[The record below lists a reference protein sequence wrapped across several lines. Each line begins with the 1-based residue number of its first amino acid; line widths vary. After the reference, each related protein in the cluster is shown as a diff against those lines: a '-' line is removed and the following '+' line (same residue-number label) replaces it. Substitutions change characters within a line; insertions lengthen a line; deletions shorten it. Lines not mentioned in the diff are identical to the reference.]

1 MDRRATLA
9 TFLGKKTTTAPAMQ
23 EMLAPPPN
31 PEGSLNPY
39 TGTWKF
45 EQAAHLLRRAMFGPT
60 YEQIKDAAT
69 KGMNATID
77 LLFKDLAMPEPPV
90 NHNYATDPSVP
101 IGSTWVNAPYTNDP
115 NANNV
120 RTYRNQSLRAWTM
133 GLVLNEG
140 VSLREKMTLFWHNHF
155 AINTMNINDPKFL
168 YVYIN
173 TLRTYAWGN
182 FRDLVK
188 AITIDPAMLRML
200 NGNQNTKAAPNENYA
215 RELMELFTLG
225 KGDLAGPGD
234 YTTFTEQD
242 VLAMAKVLTGWRD
255 RGHYSNNTNVTVGSY
270 FTLNQ
275 HDTSTKQLSP
285 RFNNVTI
292 ANAGDQEYK
301 QLVDIIFQKPEVAKF
316 ISRKLYRWFVYYE
329 IDAATEQNI
338 IAPMAQLLIDS
349 NYNIKPVLQA
359 LLKSDHF
366 YNILN
371 VGPMIKNPMDFLI
384 SGIKPLQV
392 ALPTDLAGKYLAWL
406 GLFRLSP
413 VMQMEYY
420 NLPDVSGWKAYY
432 QAPTFYRIWINA
444 STLPPRMTYTNTLIG
459 NGYNYNN
466 FRVKIDVL
474 KLIKTLSDPYDP
486 NKVVEEF
493 AKILLPQPL
502 TADQLTMLKEI
513 LIPGLPDYE
522 WGIEYTDYEA
532 SPTNT
537 QLAKA
542 VDSKLRNLLKA
553 MLTMPEFYL
562 S

>member
-9 TFLGKKTTTAPAMQ
+9 TLLGRKQEETTMLTPLSPPPGT
-23 EMLAPPPN
+23 LAP
-31 PEGSLNPY
+31 Y
-39 TGTWKF
+39 AGTWKF

-60 YEQIKDAAT
+60 YAQIKDATT

-90 NHNYATDPSVP
+90 NHNYATDPNVP

-133 GLVLNEG
+133 GLLLNEG

-168 YVYIN
+168 YTYAT

-188 AITIDPAMLRML
+188 AITVDPAMLRML
-200 NGNQNTKAAPNENYA
+200 NGNQNTKVAPNENYA

-255 RGHYSNNTNVTVGSY
+255 RGHYSNNPAVTVGSF
-270 FTLNQ
+270 FTPNL
-275 HDTSTKQLSP
+275 HDTSTKQLSH
-285 RFNNVTI
+285 RFNNVTVP
-292 ANAGDQEYK
+292 NTGDQEYK
-301 QLVDIIFQKPEVAKF
+301 QLVDIIFQKAEVAKF

-329 IDAATEQNI
+329 IDAATEQSV
-338 IAPMAQLLIDS
+338 IAPMAQLLIDN
-349 NYNIKPVLQA
+349 NYNIKPALQA

-371 VGPMIKNPMDFLI
+371 VGPMIKHPLDFLL
-384 SGIKPLQV
+384 SGIKPTQV
-392 ALPTDLAGKYLAWL
+392 AFPTDLTNKYNAWL
-406 GLFRLSP
+406 GIFRLSP

-420 NLPDVSGWKAYY
+420 NLPDVAGWKAYY
-432 QAPTFYRIWINA
+432 QEPAFYRIWINA

-474 KLIKTLSDPYDP
+474 KFVKTIDNPYDP
-486 NKVVEEF
+486 NQVVAEF
-493 AKILLPQPL
+493 AKILMPQPL
-502 TADQLTMLKEI
+502 TPEQLTALKEI

-522 WGIEYTDYEA
+522 WGVEYTEYLEKPMD
-532 SPTNT
+532 TT
-537 QLAKA
+537 LAKA
-542 VDSKLRNLLKA
+542 IETKLRNLLKA
-553 MLTMPEFYL
+553 MLTIPEFYL